1 MRIKNSYM
9 ETLNKAIQVSQN
21 KPSASNGKTKNST
34 FFDALTDKTR
44 VNSASLNSAG
54 GLKEDPR
61 FAQASAR
68 TAQAGLSRTL
78 AALEQERFLAFL
90 LLKLG
95 QAPAGSGTAASLATL
110 GIIPRMLPFA
120 KPAFFNGSQGNA
132 GEEDKGSLSAR
143 FESSYAGP
151 GTIGYDE
158 TGGTSYG
165 TYQISSK
172 QGTFDRFISFLG
184 EYAPSYAARLKA
196 AGEADTG
203 SRQGRVPQEWQRIA
217 AENPSG
223 FAELQQKFINDT
235 HYMPALQKIAQDT
248 GLDLNGRSNALKEVL
263 WSTSVQHGPDGAA
276 RIFKKAIEGLKARG
290 DVSDEAIINTVYDI
304 RGRQF
309 NSSAA
314 QVQQAV
320 NRRFSEERVAAL
332 NILKDG
338 VSA

>member
-1 MRIKNSYM
+1 MRIKNPYM
-9 ETLNKAIQVSQN
+9 ETLNKAIEVSQN
-21 KPSASNGKTKNST
+21 KPSTPDHRIKNSA
-34 FFDALTDKTR
+34 FFDTLAEKTGGT
-44 VNSASLNSAG
+44 SLNKANGIEKDPQAIQTLAG
-54 GLKEDPR
+54 
-61 FAQASAR
+61 
-68 TAQAGLSRTL
+68 TAKGSLSRAL
-78 AALEQERFLAFL
+78 AAFEQERFLAFL

-95 QAPAGSGTAASLATL
+95 QAPAGSGAGGGMNTL
-110 GIIPRMLPFA
+110 GVINGALSFA
-120 KPAFFNGSQGNA
+120 RPALLNNARQNTGQGKL
-132 GEEDKGSLSAR
+132 GGLSAR

-158 TGGTSYG
+158 MGGTSYG

-172 QGTFDRFISFLG
+172 QGTFSRFVSFLKK
-184 EYAPSYAARLKA
+184 YAPSYAARLKA

-320 NRRFSEERVAAL
+320 NKRFSEERVAAL
-332 NILKDG
+332 DILKDG